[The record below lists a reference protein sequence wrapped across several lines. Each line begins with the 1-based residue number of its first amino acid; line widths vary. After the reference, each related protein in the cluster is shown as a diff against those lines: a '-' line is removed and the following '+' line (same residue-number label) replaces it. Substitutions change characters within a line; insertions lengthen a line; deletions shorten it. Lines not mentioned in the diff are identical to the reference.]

1 MGREAVTIPQMSK
14 NMPYTVVMPSGGRPT
29 TAQRP
34 ELGERIA
41 TARERK
47 GMSQYEL
54 AELLGVHQQSIAA
67 WERKVSTIRSDT
79 LVKLAQALSVSAD
92 ELLGLENPS
101 HRGPAGKLKKA
112 FDQAS
117 TLPKRRQQRVVEMIE
132 DMVAAQEA
140 QAS

>member
-1 MGREAVTIPQMSK
+1 
-14 NMPYTVVMPSGGRPT
+14 
-29 TAQRP
+29 
-34 ELGERIA
+34 
-41 TARERK
+41 
-47 GMSQYEL
+47 MSQYEL

-79 LVKLAQALSVSAD
+79 LVKLSQALGVSAD

-132 DMVAAQEA
+132 DMVTAQEA
-140 QAS
+140 QPS